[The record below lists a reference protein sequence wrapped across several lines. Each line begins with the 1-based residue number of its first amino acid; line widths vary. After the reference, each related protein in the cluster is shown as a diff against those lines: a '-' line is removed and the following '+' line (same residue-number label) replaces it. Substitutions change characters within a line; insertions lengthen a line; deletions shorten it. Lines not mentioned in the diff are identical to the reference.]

1 MKERYNKHEIAVIVL
16 FVGILFAMLFGMA
29 APSVCRR
36 LVISLQG
43 DKNGSDAEAVT
54 ESAVSQQPDETTEPV
69 DFAQKYPFDVTTD
82 TQSAAGLYEKIQSV
96 ESNLKGRISIIED
109 AVNEQVPGRTHF
121 IEAYIQIQKLL
132 GSRVIDGDDVV
143 VKMNNGLLT
152 FLSDRLTDEEA
163 NTCISNLEGLAD
175 YAKTLGADF
184 LYVQTPNKV
193 NKYDNQLPA
202 GVEDYANDNADRL
215 TEALTTDGY
224 SVLDLRDEIVG
235 DMDFDSAFYASDHHW
250 KPRTGLWAARKIL
263 ETMNA
268 RLGTDF
274 DADKCSQD
282 AYDEKIYEHIF
293 LGALGKKTGL
303 GYVPLDD
310 MNLLTPKF
318 STDFTMKIVGSGRIY
333 EGDFTHTFIDQS
345 QLVADYYNKNPYAA
359 YFRDDQALVEVT
371 NHEILKNT
379 GSEIAGNGGIA
390 QEAAEQE
397 TGQQETA
404 GTPRVLLLKDSFG
417 LTTAPFLATA
427 ISELD
432 VIDLRYFNGSLEK
445 YMEETRPDIVVV
457 MYNPKA
463 ITAPVGYHAD
473 LFDFQ

>member
-36 LVISLQG
+36 LGISLPGTGKNDAANEASMSETATTQG
-43 DKNGSDAEAVT
+43 PDK
-54 ESAVSQQPDETTEPV
+54 TTEPV
-69 DFAQKYPFDVTTD
+69 NFAETYPFDETAD
-82 TQSAAGLYEKIQSV
+82 AENNGGIYEKIQSV
-96 ESNLKGRISIIED
+96 ESNLKGKISIIED
-109 AVNEQVPGRTHF
+109 AANEQVPGRTRF

-132 GSRVIDGDDVV
+132 GSQVIDGDDVV

-163 NTCISNLEGLAD
+163 NTCIPNLEGLAD
-175 YAKTLGADF
+175 DAEKLGAQF
-184 LYVQTPNKV
+184 LYVQTPNKI

-202 GVEDYANDNADRL
+202 GVEDYANENADRL

-268 RLGTDF
+268 RLGTGF

-310 MNLLTPKF
+310 MSLLTPKF

-345 QLVADYYNKNPYAA
+345 QLVADYYNRNPYAA

-371 NHEILKNT
+371 NR
-379 GSEIAGNGGIA
+379 
-390 QEAAEQE
+390 E
-397 TGQQETA
+397 TT

>member
-36 LVISLQG
+36 LGISLP
-43 DKNGSDAEAVT
+43 GSENSSDTGTAT
-54 ESAVSQQPDETTEPV
+54 ESTLSQQPDETTEPV
-69 DFAQKYPFDVTTD
+69 NFAEEYPFDETAD
-82 TQSAAGLYEKIQSV
+82 TQNTTGLYEKIQSV
-96 ESNLKGRISIIED
+96 ESNLKGKISIIED
-109 AVNEQVPGRTHF
+109 AANEQVPGRTRF

-132 GSRVIDGDDVV
+132 GSQVIDGDDVV

-163 NTCISNLEGLAD
+163 QTCISNLEGLAN
-175 YAKTLGADF
+175 YADQLGAQF

-202 GVEDYANDNADRL
+202 GVEDYANENADRL
-215 TEALTTDGY
+215 TAALTTDGY
-224 SVLDLRDEIVG
+224 SVLDLRDEIVK

-250 KPRTGLWAARKIL
+250 KPRTGLWAAKKIL

-274 DADKCSQD
+274 DTANCSQD
-282 AYDEKIYEHIF
+282 AYDEKIYGHIF

-310 MNLLTPKF
+310 MSLLTPKF
-318 STDFTMKIVGSGRIY
+318 PTDFTMKITGSGRIY
-333 EGDFTHTFIDQS
+333 QGDFTHTFIDQS

-371 NHEILKNT
+371 NHEIE
-379 GSEIAGNGGIA
+379 SA
-390 QEAAEQE
+390 
-397 TGQQETA
+397 
-404 GTPRVLLLKDSFG
+404 PRVLLLKDSFG

-427 ISELD
+427 ISDLD